1 MAASVAQ
8 VANKE
13 SHQAGWPSEA
23 AEVHMEIKL
32 ADGAAKRYF
41 RRKVITTALLW
52 LLQDDTVQSS
62 LKNDILSIFIL
73 V

>member
-1 MAASVAQ
+1 MLYSWLASVAQ

-32 ADGAAKRYF
+32 ADSAAKKRILEG
-41 RRKVITTALLW
+41 K
-52 LLQDDTVQSS
+52 LLQLLYFDFHKMTLFSPV
-62 LKNDILSIFIL
+62 
-73 V
+73 